1 MRVSGGFRP
10 SSFAFVIISFSCV
23 SQLLVF
29 ALYGA
34 RGDTGYRKKG
44 LRMTT
49 VLGGASLL
57 VFAAFSERHAGYKH
71 VLAAILAVF
80 SNTMY
85 GLSVIFYNSYLPILA
100 KESEAIL
107 SEGKEEDHDYEN
119 ELSTKG
125 YAAGYLSGV
134 LGLLLSLVVL
144 FLSGGSDED
153 ASDNKAS
160 SAFRWC
166 IVLAGAWWLG
176 FGVYFCEKL
185 RDDEVNEEEKQ
196 E

>member
-1 MRVSGGFRP
+1 
-10 SSFAFVIISFSCV
+10 
-23 SQLLVF
+23 
-29 ALYGA
+29 
-34 RGDTGYRKKG
+34 
-44 LRMTT
+44 MTT

-144 FLSGGSDED
+144 FLSGGSDEV
-153 ASDNKAS
+153 
-160 SAFRWC
+160 RRRR
-166 IVLAGAWWLG
+166 
-176 FGVYFCEKL
+176 E
-185 RDDEVNEEEKQ
+185 R
-196 E
+196 

>member
-1 MRVSGGFRP
+1 MNRENCEDLETVRVSGGFRP

-125 YAAGYLSGV
+125 YAAGKGANNAIKNKPV
-134 LGLLLSLVVL
+134 VPVHISL
-144 FLSGGSDED
+144 
-153 ASDNKAS
+153 
-160 SAFRWC
+160 
-166 IVLAGAWWLG
+166 
-176 FGVYFCEKL
+176 
-185 RDDEVNEEEKQ
+185 
-196 E
+196 